1 MLKFISSP
9 RSKINVTGS
18 SQVLLLWNTSSALQC
33 QESVLTILMN
43 FDFHSVSRWYF
54 QPSPHS
60 PFKITGSVHSRTC
73 SKLENISFFHQNLLW
88 LPVPLNFQYLISTSL
103 YLYKFS
109 SASSLT
115 TGTIQIHQRLNSP
128 SLDWCVGVKLSPPE
142 DKS

>member
-9 RSKINVTGS
+9 QSKINVTGS
-18 SQVLLLWNTSSALQC
+18 KQVFLLWNTSTALQC

-60 PFKITGSVHSRTC
+60 LFKSTGSVHSRTC
-73 SKLENISFFHQNLLW
+73 SKLENISFFLQNLFW
-88 LPVPLNFQYLISTSL
+88 LPVPLNFQYLIWTSL

-115 TGTIQIHQRLNSP
+115 TDTIQINKGVNSS
-128 SLDWCVGVKLSPPE
+128 SLDWHVGVKLSPSG